1 MTDANS
7 SPRIMVVDDSASVR
21 RFVTYALRASGLDVV
36 TASDGQQA
44 LEKMSQTSIDLLITD
59 LNMPRLDGY
68 SLVDTLRNEE
78 QDDTLPII
86 ILSSLSDRDAIDRGL
101 DLGANAYLKKPF
113 DEERVRDEVERH
125 LG

>member
-113 DEERVRDEVERH
+113 DEERVRDEVERQ